1 MIASVRSMRCHSL
14 LPIQLAIGGMRAPHR
29 IQPALLQKSACS
41 ALTVVAPPATAS
53 AASACAWPT
62 ATTEVMR
69 VLPIHQRPA
78 ALGCALVLGL
88 SCPLAAQT
96 QLESFAGRYQTK
108 SSDCRF
114 MPTNG
119 QKRGCRLIQIDGRT
133 PAIISIRFVGAGDQ
147 PGSSQRLTFV
157 VSELSTSPVLKCSR
171 GNCQLKTANWQGR
184 INSVAEANYDADGLA
199 RGLPKAWAV
208 SQGNC
213 SGQVG
218 RIVCHAD
225 APEGGQ
231 VSAEAQL

>member
-1 MIASVRSMRCHSL
+1 MIASVRSLRCCSL
-14 LPIQLAIGGMRAPHR
+14 LPKQLPIGEKRALR
-29 IQPALLQKSACS
+29 RMQATVLQMNACF
-41 ALTVVAPPATAS
+41 ALTAVAPPATAS
-53 AASACAWPT
+53 AASACASPT

-69 VLPIHQRPA
+69 FLPMHQHA

-88 SCPLAAQT
+88 ICPTAAQADIET
-96 QLESFAGRYQTK
+96 FAGRYQTK

-157 VSELSTSPVLKCSR
+157 VSELSISPVLKCSR